1 MKNLSTLEWPAKAL
15 ATIEQ
20 RRSPRVEIFGRLH
33 GHLVALDMPVSVTG
47 ISLGGLSFESPVDFP
62 IGAVHEFRV
71 ELNDVASVRLKGRIV
86 HCRPASNP
94 DEGDPRF
101 AAGAEFLDD
110 CADDAADAIRDLV
123 ERVRVA

>member
-1 MKNLSTLEWPAKAL
+1 MKNLSTLEWPARAP
-15 ATIEQ
+15 ATVEQ

-71 ELNDVASVRLKGRIV
+71 ELNDVASVRLEGRIV
-86 HCRPASNP
+86 HCRPVFDQ
-94 DEGDPRF
+94 DEEDPRY
-101 AAGAEFLDD
+101 AAGAEFLDH
-110 CADDAADAIRDLV
+110 ADAAADAIRDLV